1 MIYVRS
7 HKTVGKVKV
16 MHSADSKTSALLTTL
31 MGSSSKLEMIHY
43 SSFLL
48 VSFIN
53 SFYFLKQ
60 F

>member
-31 MGSSSKLEMIHY
+31 MGSSSKLEMIYY

-48 VSFIN
+48 ISIN